1 MGARHT
7 DEVRA
12 EAQRLM
18 EAGQT
23 LTEVAR
29 ATGINITTLSEWA
42 KAGGWQVT
50 EVIRQVRIQEQRINV
65 DPALDMLVKRMEG
78 LPKADREAEY
88 DDAMHKLACSIPLVI
103 RQLSHQDI
111 VTKAD
116 KVAKLVEMSRSILDR
131 GQSAKRQA
139 PLLSL
144 GILSAGQLP
153 DRMVQTLQLAD
164 Q

>member
-23 LTEVAR
+23 LTEVSR
-29 ATGINITTLSEWA
+29 ATGLSLTTISEWA
-42 KAGGWQVT
+42 KAEGWQVT
-50 EVIRQVRIQEQRINV
+50 EVIRQVRIQEQRISV

-78 LPKADREAEY
+78 LTKADREAEY
-88 DDAMHKLACSIPLVI
+88 DDAMHKLACSIPLVL

-116 KVAKLVEMSRSILDR
+116 KVAKLVELSRSILDR
-131 GQSAKRQA
+131 GQGNKRQA

-144 GILSAGQLP
+144 GLLSAGHLP
-153 DRMVQTLQLAD
+153 DRMMKTLQLPE

>member
-1 MGARHT
+1 MPARHKE
-7 DEVRA
+7 EVKA

-29 ATGINITTLSEWA
+29 ATNLSKTTIADWA
-42 KAGGWQVT
+42 KAEGWQVT

-78 LPKADREAEY
+78 LAKPDREAEY
-88 DDAMHKLACSIPLVI
+88 DDAMHKLACSIPLVL

-131 GQSAKRQA
+131 GSAKRQA

-153 DRMVQTLQLAD
+153 DRLMPSLQLPHK
-164 Q
+164 